1 MRSGQT
7 KKRELKLEV
16 TTALST
22 VNVLADMLTG
32 ASESPWKILEGLY
45 YAAEDDLIAIMRLT
59 AALDTADRA
68 KVYEY
73 AKALHDDHKLLGS
86 P

>member
-32 ASESPWKILEGLY
+32 ASESPSKILEALY
-45 YAAEDDLIAIMRLT
+45 YAVEDDLTAIMRLT
-59 AALDTADRA
+59 AALDAADRA